1 MENKVCNYSLRSRIE
16 SIFKGYN
23 NMINSNEELI
33 QNSDVERD
41 CNTETCLN
49 KEKYM
54 NKNEECIR
62 IKRKISNDD
71 NMSIFIKGRKYLFI
85 ENYTSVIYEKC
96 EDKLNIILANKYLEQ
111 GIIEVQL
118 KGNVTFIIPCCLN
131 KNILSCFLP
140 QLERGLYHLF
150 FFFNKE
156 RMFIKLLR
164 PGSELSD
171 DIKSIPLHV
180 IEITDF
186 SHGLKKNKITD
197 KNKEYIINSTHNN
210 FYTNKELIKLYNNI
224 YNNYNN
230 IYNDEYKKNNKISLQ
245 KNFYLHYNN
254 EEHFYNFLNSYKDQF
269 IDHSSFTT
277 KMRNSYQ
284 HNKDIEREKREKNQK
299 NSLDINNMNFI
310 SQLNLEKH
318 VAQSRIPILYKRL
331 LYDNC
336 IYENKMVIMHFHTK
350 IFEYNPFNILSTHI
364 FTKSEIEKDGYI
376 IFAFNIIPITI
387 NTNKNKSKYINS
399 YHNEDI
405 YKKKNINKKI
415 NYSSNILNSS
425 GEKKEEIGN
434 SYMSTLFILNSD
446 ERNCVDIRLWRY
458 IKTVECNKND
468 ISNNFYLS
476 KNNYKNVVC
485 PISPQLI
492 NNKNIFNRYS
502 EGLKISDKVSIFFE
516 DWNEDILP
524 VQKFVNSFE
533 YDIPYKKLNELS
545 NYVEDIN
552 GDILLYNDFN
562 ENDKNDHVCDDTIKS
577 QNESINGY
585 QYNNNESELITNTSM
600 NQNNFYIKD
609 MEKNKINN
617 KDKMNKISMKYLF
630 NNFVSF
636 VLIID
641 EKIYHSVTPIN
652 KFILLFIINYWMN
665 FVEK

>member
-1 MENKVCNYSLRSRIE
+1 MVENKLCNYSLRSRIE

-23 NMINSNEELI
+23 NLIDSNEELI

-41 CNTETCLN
+41 CKTESCLN
-49 KEKYM
+49 KENYT

-62 IKRKISNDD
+62 IKRKIFKSD

-96 EDKLNIILANKYLEQ
+96 EDKLNIILANKYLER

-186 SHGLKKNKITD
+186 SHGFKKNKITD
-197 KNKEYIINSTHNN
+197 KNKQYIINSTHNN
-210 FYTNKELIKLYNNI
+210 FYTNKELIKLYNDI

-230 IYNDEYKKNNKISLQ
+230 IYNDEYKRNNKISLQ
-245 KNFYLHYNN
+245 NNFYLYNNN
-254 EEHFYNFLNSYKDQF
+254 EEHFYNFLNCYKDQF

-277 KMRNSYQ
+277 KIRNSYQ
-284 HNKDIEREKREKNQK
+284 HNKNTIIKEKEN
-299 NSLDINNMNFI
+299 NTIVDINNMNFI
-310 SQLNLEKH
+310 SQLHLEKH

-376 IFAFNIIPITI
+376 IFAFNIIPITL
-387 NTNKNKSKYINS
+387 NPNKNKIKYNNS
-399 YHNEDI
+399 YHNQNI
-405 YKKKNINKKI
+405 YKKI

-425 GEKKEEIGN
+425 GEKNEEIGN
-434 SYMSTLFILNSD
+434 SYLSTLFILNSD
-446 ERNCVDIRLWRY
+446 ERNCVDIRLWKY

-492 NNKNIFNRYS
+492 NNKNIFKRYS

-524 VQKFVNSFE
+524 VQKFVNSIE

-545 NYVEDIN
+545 NYVENIN
-552 GDILLYNDFN
+552 GDILLFNDLK
-562 ENDKNDHVCDDTIKS
+562 ENGKYDSMCDENIKS
-577 QNESINGY
+577 QDESINDY
-585 QYNNNESELITNTSM
+585 QYNNNLTEVITNTSM

-609 MEKNKINN
+609 IEKKEIKH
-617 KDKMNKISMKYLF
+617 KDKMNKISINYLL